1 MDFLEIAK
9 LRQSCRAYDET
20 KQVEQEKLNAIL
32 QAAQLAP
39 SACNGQPYRF
49 TVCRGE
55 AAREVALATRG
66 MGGMNKFAVQ
76 APVMIVVSEMPYVK
90 SAALGAKVKGND
102 YRSIDIG
109 ITTAYL
115 TAEATA
121 QGLSTCILGWLDDEK
136 IRKICNLEYPARLVI
151 TLGYAKEGDVLR
163 KKVRK
168 DISELVHFVE

>member
-20 KQVEQEKLNAIL
+20 KQVEQEKLDAIL
-32 QAAQLAP
+32 EAAQLAP

-121 QGLSTCILGWLDDEK
+121 QGLSTCILGWLDDAK

-151 TLGYAKEGDVLR
+151 TLGYAKEGDVPR

-168 DISELVHFVE
+168 DISVLVHFVE